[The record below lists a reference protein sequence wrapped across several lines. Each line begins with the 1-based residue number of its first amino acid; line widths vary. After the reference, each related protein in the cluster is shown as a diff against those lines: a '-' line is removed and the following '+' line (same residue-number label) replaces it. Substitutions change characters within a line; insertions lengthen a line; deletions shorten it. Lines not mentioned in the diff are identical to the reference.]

1 MYYRVTNR
9 DAVDYHFG
17 ETDPVKSILQ
27 NISLILNTQ
36 AGTCPMYREFGLP
49 NEWVDRQVPIAEV
62 VAAREVTEA
71 IETLE
76 PRVNLLNVNVAGDLQ
91 TGKMYIDVEVE
102 L

>member
-1 MYYRVTNR
+1 MVYRVTNR

-62 VAAREVTEA
+62 VAAQEVTEA

-76 PRVNLLNVNVAGDLQ
+76 PRVTLRDVHVEGDLQ
-91 TGKMYIDVEVE
+91 TGKMYIYVEVE

>member
-1 MYYRVTNR
+1 MYYRVTNK
-9 DAVDYHFG
+9 DAVTYTFG
-17 ETDPVKSILQ
+17 ETDPVKSALQ

-36 AGTCPMYREFGLP
+36 AGTCPMYRDFGMP

-62 VAAREVTEA
+62 VAAREVAEA

-76 PRVNLLNVNVAGDLQ
+76 PRVKLLNVNVAGDLQ

>member
-1 MYYRVTNR
+1 MFYRVTNK
-9 DAVDYHFG
+9 
-17 ETDPVKSILQ
+17 DPVEYGLCENDTVRSVLQ

-36 AGTCPMYREFGLP
+36 AGTVPMYRDFGLP

-62 VAAREVTEA
+62 IAAREVTEA

-76 PRVNLLNVNVAGDLQ
+76 PRVKLRDVHVEGDLQ
-91 TGKMYIDVEVE
+91 TGKMYIYVEVE